1 MPLPK
6 RINVIG
12 TSGSGKSVFARRLAE
27 TLELPHVEM
36 DRLFWKADWRQ
47 STDEEF
53 LAALREAIAGDT
65 WVLDGNYNRT
75 QPVKWERVECVIWL
89 DYSLP
94 VTLLRALR
102 RAIDRSWTRKEFWPG
117 TGNRESFARLFSRD
131 SIVLWT
137 LQTHGRNRRR
147 YRALLEDPAR
157 RFEMTR
163 LASPREAERFL
174 AGLAGPG
181 GLV

>member
-1 MPLPK
+1 MSIPK
-6 RINVIG
+6 RVNVIG

-27 TLELPHVEM
+27 TLGLPYVEM
-36 DRLFWKADWRQ
+36 DRLFWKADWQQ
-47 STDEEF
+47 SPEEEF
-53 LAALREAIAGDT
+53 TAALREALAGDA
-65 WVLDGNYNRT
+65 WVVDGNYNRT

-89 DYSLP
+89 DFSLP

-102 RAIDRSWTRKEFWPG
+102 RAINRSWTRKEFWPG

-137 LQTHGRNRRR
+137 LQSYGRNRRR
-147 YRALLEDPAR
+147 YRALLKDPAR
-157 RFEMTR
+157 GFEMVR
-163 LASPREAERFL
+163 LSSPREAERFL
-174 AGLAGPG
+174 AKLAGPG